1 MHSCEFRV
9 KDEWMRA
16 YQTSLK
22 SVVRQFRHVA
32 QMKTVGQQIQEV
44 SEIFPLTASE
54 CFKSETRR
62 SFCQTPSEGTRF
74 MFGDFVSLFVQM
86 LTVDLSICVSGLDR
100 MDSTLPEEIGSD
112 SVHQISGD
120 IISQWEA
127 ELLQERLQE
136 LLRAANDA
144 AAEDDDNTKSQ
155 VRRTHSTIRVHS
167 LDRIHS
173 Y

>member
-1 MHSCEFRV
+1 MDEGLPDQSEKCRAAVQTCSTDENSGPTDPGGEREHS
-9 KDEWMRA
+9 D
-16 YQTSLK
+16 
-22 SVVRQFRHVA
+22 
-32 QMKTVGQQIQEV
+32 
-44 SEIFPLTASE
+44 LTASE

-62 SFCQTPSEGTRF
+62 SFFQTPSEGIRF

-144 AAEDDDNTKSQ
+144 AAEDGDNTKTQ
-155 VRRTHSTIRVHS
+155 VRRTNSTVPVYS

>member
-1 MHSCEFRV
+1 M
-9 KDEWMRA
+9 
-16 YQTSLK
+16 
-22 SVVRQFRHVA
+22 
-32 QMKTVGQQIQEV
+32 
-44 SEIFPLTASE
+44 
-54 CFKSETRR
+54 
-62 SFCQTPSEGTRF
+62 
-74 MFGDFVSLFVQM
+74 SLFVQM

-120 IISQWEA
+120 IIRQWEA